1 MKIMHTC
8 TQRPWYV
15 WLSLKKNSIFYQKSG
30 LILLHIVLTWRSQC
44 SPPFLAHGNLNPPLV
59 LTDNP

>member
-30 LILLHIVLTWRSQC
+30 LIFAAHC
-44 SPPFLAHGNLNPPLV
+44 AYLALSM
-59 LTDNP
+59 